1 MMKKLMST
9 LLVAD
14 IITMPVSASAGSAFK
29 KVGGVIVGTF
39 YGAFFS
45 GPVRGAHDLETR
57 GADGLADAFGGGT
70 VAKAFGY
77 PIGAFAGGFAGGF
90 VGLANGAASGVV
102 YGLKDPFSEENLS
115 LAGDFHDYDV
125 LDFDFE

>member
-1 MMKKLMST
+1 MST
-9 LLVAD
+9 LLVAG
-14 IITMPVSASAGSAFK
+14 IISMPVSASVGSTFE

-45 GPVRGAHDLETR
+45 GPVRGAHDLGTR
-57 GADGLADAFGGGT
+57 GADGLTDAFGGGT
-70 VAKAFGY
+70 IAKAVGF

-90 VGLANGAASGVV
+90 VGLVNGAASGVI
-102 YGLKDPFSEENLS
+102 YGMKDPFSEKNLS
-115 LAGDFHDYDV
+115 LAGEFHDYDV